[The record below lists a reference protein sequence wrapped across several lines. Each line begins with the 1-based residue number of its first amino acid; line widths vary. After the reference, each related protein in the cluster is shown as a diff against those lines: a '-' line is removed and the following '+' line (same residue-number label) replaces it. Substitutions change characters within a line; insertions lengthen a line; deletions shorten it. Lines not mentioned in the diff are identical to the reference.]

1 MKLIRL
7 KSDNN
12 TVFFNNTIQ
21 SNLILPPSSRIALQN
36 LSFEKKSKPIV
47 INNTN
52 HTFEYLMGTE
62 VVSVVL
68 TNAEY
73 QFETFPD
80 FIDDFNKQMQLSLNI
95 QNEFMIGGYWKV
107 TEEGNILSIEY
118 DQNAEV
124 EIIDEQQPGYQQ
136 KNITYVPATA
146 TDAAQITKNVT
157 GITANA
163 LVAGDGKN
171 YVIMDG
177 TNGCGIVRIKIGDIP
192 VQDATHKGYYVGIS
206 TKKIDT
212 FNADF
217 PVDQMDYAIYLA
229 GSTDNYQYMSPDTVG
244 LQDSGLTMRNNGKNN
259 ADADVLEIAGSKG
272 KIQMS
277 IYTDNDPTGNMFKE
291 LAIPDSTIKYYPY
304 LVILTEDATTV
315 QEFSFTPKT
324 DWSSLPLAST
334 PKISSALGAPDPP
347 DNDIGPR
354 DYRFKFETLALA
366 NQLGF
371 ITQSTPPTGVLNNLP
386 QLIELESDNEIL
398 FVDNTECYLIE
409 LLNLNIESYDASLGQ
424 QNRRNL
430 LSVVQ
435 NGRTR
440 DQKDVY
446 YDANTPLFI
455 DLNNAYDIPMHNIQ
469 LRILDSSEQIPAV
482 EGFSNMT
489 ILIE

>member
-36 LSFEKKSKPIV
+36 LSFEKKSKPLI
-47 INNTN
+47 INSTN
-52 HTFEYLMGTE
+52 HTFEYQMGTE
-62 VVSVVL
+62 VAKAIL
-68 TNAEY
+68 TDAEY
-73 QFETFPD
+73 QRESFVQFQYDFEIALIKT
-80 FIDDFNKQMQLSLNI
+80 LNI
-95 QNEFMIGGYWKV
+95 QNEFMIGASWKV
-107 TEEGNILSIEY
+107 IEEANELLIDYS
-118 DQNAEV
+118 QSPEV
-124 EIIDEQQPGYQQ
+124 EIITNQQPGYEE
-136 KNITYVPATA
+136 KNIDYVQATA
-146 TDAAQITKNVT
+146 TDAAQITKDIT
-157 GITANA
+157 GIEANA
-163 LVAGDGKN
+163 IVAGDGTN
-171 YVIMDG
+171 YVIMNG
-177 TNGCGIVRIKIGDIP
+177 NNGCGVVRMKIGALP
-192 VQDATHKGYYVGIS
+192 VSDATHKGYYVGIS

-212 FNADF
+212 FNNDF
-217 PVDQMDYAIYLA
+217 PVDQMDCAIYIS

-244 LQDSGLTMRNNGKNN
+244 LQDAGLSVRNNGINN
-259 ADADVLEIAGSKG
+259 PDSDVLEIAGSKG

-291 LAIPDSTIKYYPY
+291 FTVVADTLYYPY
-304 LVILTEDATTV
+304 LVILTEDATSV
-315 QEFSFTPKT
+315 QEFSFTPRE
-324 DWSSLPLAST
+324 DWDVIPQSYT
-334 PKISSALGAPDPP
+334 QKISYTVGAPTPTLG
-347 DNDIGPR
+347 NTSAR
-354 DYRFKFETLALA
+354 NYRFKFETLALA
-366 NQLGF
+366 TQLGF
-371 ITQSTPPTGVLNNLP
+371 NTQSTPPTGVLNNLP
-386 QLIELESDNEIL
+386 NDIGMQSDNEIL

-430 LSVVQ
+430 LSVIQ

-469 LRILDSSEQIPAV
+469 LRILDSSEQIPEV

>member
-36 LSFEKKSKPIV
+36 LSFEKKAKPLV
-47 INNTN
+47 INNN
-52 HTFEYLMGTE
+52 NDTFEYQMGTE
-62 VVSVVL
+62 VVNIVF
-68 TNAEY
+68 THAEY
-73 QFETFPD
+73 LVETFNGFLDDFET
-80 FIDDFNKQMQLSLNI
+80 KMQSSLNI
-95 QNEFMIGGYWKV
+95 QNEFMIGAYWRLG
-107 TEEGNILSIEY
+107 EEGNLLYINYYQNHTRDIL
-118 DQNAEV
+118 
-124 EIIDEQQPGYQQ
+124 DEQQTGYEQ

-146 TDAAQITKNVT
+146 TDAAQITKNVA

-163 LVAGDGKN
+163 VVAGDGSN
-171 YVIMDG
+171 YAIMDG

-192 VQDATHKGYYVGIS
+192 VQDATHKGYYLGIS

-291 LAIPDSTIKYYPY
+291 LAIPDVALNYYPY

-315 QEFSFTPKT
+315 QEFEFTPKK
-324 DWSSLPLAST
+324 DWSDLTLAST
-334 PKISSALGAPDPP
+334 PKISSALGAPTPTDG
-347 DNDIGPR
+347 NLNKR
-354 DYRFKFETLALA
+354 DFRFKFETLPLA
-366 NQLGF
+366 QRLGF
-371 ITQSTPPTGVLNNLP
+371 NTQSTPASGVFNVLP
-386 QLIELESDNEIL
+386 QNIDFDSDNEIL

-409 LLNLNIESYDASLGQ
+409 LLNLNIDSYDASLGQ

-430 LSVVQ
+430 LAVIQ

-455 DLNNAYDIPMHNIQ
+455 DLNNAYDIPLHNIQ
-469 LRILDSSEQIPAV
+469 LRILDSSEQVPAA

>member
-36 LSFEKKSKPIV
+36 LSFEKKSKPLI
-47 INNTN
+47 INSTN
-52 HTFEYLMGTE
+52 HTFEYQMDTE
-62 VVSVVL
+62 VLSVVL

-73 QFETFPD
+73 QSETFND
-80 FIDDFNKQMQLSLNI
+80 FVEDFQTKMLLSLNI
-95 QNEFMIGGYWKV
+95 QNESMIGAYWNV
-107 TEEGNILSIEY
+107 SEEGNLLNIVY
-118 DQNAEV
+118 DQNGEF
-124 EIIDEQQPGYQQ
+124 EIIQEQQPGYQQ
-136 KNITYVPATA
+136 KNITYVQATA

-157 GITANA
+157 GITPNA
-163 LVAGDGKN
+163 VVAGDGKN

-192 VQDATHKGYYVGIS
+192 VQDATHKGYYLAIS

-212 FNADF
+212 FNGDF

-229 GSTDNYQYMSPDTVG
+229 GSTANYQYMSPDTIG

-259 ADADVLEIAGSKG
+259 PDADLLEIAGSKG

-277 IYTDNDPTGNMFKE
+277 IYTDTDPTGNMFKE
-291 LAIPDSTIKYYPY
+291 LATPDSTKNYYPY

-315 QEFSFTPKT
+315 QEFSFTPHL
-324 DWSSLPLAST
+324 DWDTLTLAST
-334 PKISSALGAPDPP
+334 PKISSALGAPTPP
-347 DNDIGPR
+347 IQDLGIR

-371 ITQSTPPTGVLNNLP
+371 NTQSIPSTGVDNDLP
-386 QLIELESDNEIL
+386 QFIDFISDNEIL

-409 LLNLNIESYDASLGQ
+409 LLNLNIDSYDASLGQ

-430 LSVVQ
+430 LAVVQ

-455 DLNNAYDIPMHNIQ
+455 DLNNAYDIPLHNIQ
-469 LRILDSSEQIPAV
+469 LRILDSSEQVPAA